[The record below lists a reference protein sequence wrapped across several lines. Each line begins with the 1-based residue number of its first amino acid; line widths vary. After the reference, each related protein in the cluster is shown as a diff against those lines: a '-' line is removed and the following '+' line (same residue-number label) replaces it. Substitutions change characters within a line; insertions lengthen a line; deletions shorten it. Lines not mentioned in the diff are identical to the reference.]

1 MSTAQNIPIKTK
13 DQIRD
18 DMSATYREQLI
29 SLGVANPVVTPG
41 TDIYNRFE
49 AIAQQIWVAAA
60 SIPAAVDESLE
71 DTALLNL
78 ERLAAMREL
87 SLRAAGGSRGDV
99 FPALAIAGPVLI
111 PAGSTLIDGQGLRYR
126 ATLGGPIE
134 NGDPLTVEALDT
146 GAATN
151 RPPDTTLTFEAPPL
165 YVEPKAPVGPGGL
178 RFGVDTEDLEGL
190 RERLSER
197 MAHPRNGVNW
207 PTFTA
212 AAETSTAVQKAFAYQ
227 ACNGPSTVHVAV
239 VGSPSAEVKD
249 RDVDAITM
257 TVEVIPTTAGATF
270 SFVEVVT
277 TTVINEP
284 VDVSMALAIPA
295 SPAANPPG
303 NGGGWIDAVPFPV
316 LASPGYVA
324 VSSFFS
330 SVEIEVSSDV
340 PPAVGAQVSWISRD
354 DWKLRTAEIVTI
366 VGTNPYVI
374 TLSLPFVSDNGV
386 DIQIG
391 DWVFPASENGAAYA
405 ESIFAAF
412 AKLGPGEKTSVAGL
426 LPRALRKP
434 SPAESWPYEMK
445 APFLKLFTGELEE
458 VSDSAFLYRS
468 AITPTIPGVIT
479 DPPRCFVP
487 RQIGFYPLE

>member
-1 MSTAQNIPIKTK
+1 MSTAENIPIKSK

-18 DMSATYREQLI
+18 DMLATYREGLI
-29 SLGVANPVVTPG
+29 AAGIANPVTTKG
-41 TDIYNRFE
+41 TEVFNKFE
-49 AIAQQIWVAAA
+49 AYAQQIFVAAA
-60 SIPAAVDESLE
+60 NIPAAVDESLE

-78 ERLAAMREL
+78 GRLAAMREL

-99 FPALAIAGPVLI
+99 FPVVVIAGPVLI

-151 RPPDTTLTFEAPPL
+151 RAPDTTVTFESPPL
-165 YVEPKAPVGPGGL
+165 YVEPKALVGPGGL
-178 RFGVDTEDLEGL
+178 RFGVDAEDLEGL
-190 RERLSER
+190 RERTLER
-197 MAHPRNGVNW
+197 MRHPRNGVNW
-207 PTFTA
+207 STFTA
-212 AAETSTAVQKAFAYQ
+212 AAEQSTAVQKGFAYQ

-239 VGSPSAEVKD
+239 VGSPTAEVKN

-257 TVEVIPTTAGATF
+257 TVEVAPQVAGVTF

-284 VDVSMALAIPA
+284 VDISIGLAIPN

-303 NGGGWIDAVPFPV
+303 AGGGWIDAVPFPV
-316 LASPGYVA
+316 LATPGYAA
-324 VSSFFS
+324 VSAVVS
-330 SVEIEVSSDV
+330 SVEIEVSSDF
-340 PPAVGAQVSWISRD
+340 PPVVGASVSWVSVD
-354 DWKLRTAEIVTI
+354 DWKLHTAEIVSFT
-366 VGTNPYVI
+366 GTNPYTVI
-374 TLSLPFVSDNGV
+374 LSTPFTSDGGV
-386 DIQIG
+386 DIAFG
-391 DWVFPASENGAAYA
+391 DWVFPSSENGAAYL
-405 ESIFAAF
+405 ENLFAAF
-412 AKLGPGEKTSVAGL
+412 ARLGPGEKTAIAGF

-434 SPAESWPYEMK
+434 SPSESWPYEMK
-445 APFLKLFTGELEE
+445 SPFLKLFGGDIEEL
-458 VSDSAFLYRS
+458 SDLAFLYRS
-468 AITPTIPGVIT
+468 AITPTIPALIT